1 MAATGILV
9 AAVADPPAVAEPS
22 ALKHVPVCAQEL
34 AQNGLGPWKGVVMKA
49 ADIVLSGGFGGR
61 CSHVAQS
68 VLYEMDGQ
76 QWRFVHLHKHAR
88 WFLNGCGGPKAV
100 KGDLPAVSV
109 IGLLRE
115 RFFEGETAVAE
126 EAPAVADPMDG
137 LDDVLEEKPTEKNKP
152 KINRKKVYTARS
164 CVFDDA

>member
-34 AQNGLGPWKGVVMKA
+34 AQKGLGLWKGVRMKA
-49 ADIVLSGGFGGR
+49 AAIVLSGGFGGT
-61 CSHVAQS
+61 CSHVAET
-68 VLYEMDGQ
+68 VLYRMDGE
-76 QWRFVHLHKHAR
+76 QWRFVHLHKQAR

-100 KGDLPAVSV
+100 RGDLPAVHV

-115 RFFEGETAVAE
+115 RFQSAETEVAE
-126 EAPAVADPMDG
+126 AAPAVADPMND
-137 LDDVLEEKPTEKNKP
+137 LDDALEEKPIETKKP
-152 KINRKKVYTARS
+152 KISRKKV
-164 CVFDDA
+164 